1 LTVDDTIVEGFNG
14 AVVDQLKGTTHIDG
28 DAEMTRK
35 PVAGTTGNDAQGGI
49 GMYQGASHLVD
60 GTVASDSYHDVNT
73 ISSTLA
79 GYLSSVTPILGEA
92 QLDIELRMIEH
103 LVDKFRKIVLFLR
116 ARYGIY
122 NEYNVFFVAHR
133 DAKLQ
138 KKHEKW
144 GEKGI
149 NLC

>member
-1 LTVDDTIVEGFNG
+1 
-14 AVVDQLKGTTHIDG
+14 
-28 DAEMTRK
+28 MTRK

-49 GMYQGASHLVD
+49 GVYQRASHLVD
-60 GTVASDSYHDVNT
+60 GTVASDSYHHVNAV
-73 ISSTLA
+73 SSTLT
-79 GYLSSVTPILGEA
+79 GYLSSMSPIFGEA
-92 QLDIELRMIEH
+92 QFNIELRMIEH

-122 NEYNVFFVAHR
+122 NEYNAFFVAHR

>member
-1 LTVDDTIVEGFNG
+1 
-14 AVVDQLKGTTHIDG
+14 
-28 DAEMTRK
+28 
-35 PVAGTTGNDAQGGI
+35 
-49 GMYQGASHLVD
+49 MYQRASHLVD
-60 GTVASDSYHDVNT
+60 GTVASDSYHHVNA

-79 GYLSSVTPILGEA
+79 GYLGSVTPILGEA
-92 QLDIELRMIEH
+92 QFDVELRMIEH

-122 NEYNVFFVAHR
+122 NEYNVLFVAHR

-144 GEKGI
+144 GEKEI